1 MRSFFIL
8 AVALAAIAMPLQLS
22 NAASKTAA
30 SGTLFGKVH
39 DRGNGVR
46 GITVEIM
53 VGNCFSTEIRRRS
66 TNAAGFYRFDGLDV
80 NTLVYVGVNGFRAG
94 QKNALYNAQCGKG
107 VKVQAGKLKRHN
119 VALERSRNLEQRQ
132 CLAAGGS
139 WGYITR
145 GFKGCNYTYT
155 DGGKTC
161 NDGAQCQSGACLA
174 RSRGATSGFCATSS
188 SNRTNSCGGTIR
200 NSRWFPKACP

>member
-94 QKNALYNAQCGKG
+94 QKNALYNAQCEPIQKASATYIPLSSARRRRRSLTLPEHMTHS
-107 VKVQAGKLKRHN
+107 AGKYTAQAAT
-119 VALERSRNLEQRQ
+119 VAL
-132 CLAAGGS
+132 
-139 WGYITR
+139 
-145 GFKGCNYTYT
+145 
-155 DGGKTC
+155 
-161 NDGAQCQSGACLA
+161 
-174 RSRGATSGFCATSS
+174 
-188 SNRTNSCGGTIR
+188 
-200 NSRWFPKACP
+200 